1 MLDRKFIL
9 ENASL
14 VENNCRDRGVAVDV
28 QQLVTLEQQ
37 RRQVQADAEE
47 ANRLANAASKAIGK
61 AADDA
66 ERELRKEEGRKLR
79 QQKDALHAEVDSLEA
94 LIHEIHTQIP
104 NLSHPSAPVGADD
117 AANRE
122 LRQGQTPVP
131 DFDFAP
137 KDHVE
142 IGENL
147 DLFDF
152 DAGGKVAGH
161 GFYYLKNEA
170 VLLELALQQFVLKML
185 TEKDFTPIIT
195 PDLARTDILQ
205 GVGFIPRGPETQI
218 YSIADTDLNLIA
230 TAEITLGG
238 MYSDTI
244 LNSDKLPIRLCGVSH
259 CYRTE
264 AGAAGRAS
272 RGLYR
277 VHQFTKVEMFAFT
290 LPDQSEKMLDDFC
303 NLECQI
309 FDALKIPFRVVD
321 TATGDLGGPAYRKF
335 DLEAWMPG
343 RGEGGAFGEVTS
355 TSNCTDYQAR
365 RLGIRY
371 KVKGEKGTQF
381 VHTLNGTAIAIS
393 RALIAILENNQQADG
408 SVLIPEV
415 LRPSMG
421 VEAIVAGEKHN
432 RS

>member
-9 ENASL
+9 ENIGL

-28 QQLVTLEQQ
+28 QKLVTLEQQ
-37 RRQVQADAEE
+37 RRKFQTEAEE
-47 ANRLANAASKAIGK
+47 ANRQANAASKAIGK
-61 AADDA
+61 AGNDQ
-66 ERELRKEEGRKLR
+66 ERDLRKAEGRQLR
-79 QQKDALHAEVDSLEA
+79 EQKDALHAEVEA
-94 LIHEIHTQIP
+94 LEKKIREIHSRIP

-117 AANRE
+117 TANRE
-122 LRQGQTPVP
+122 LKRGKTPLP
-131 DFDFAP
+131 SFNFTP
-137 KDHVE
+137 RDHVQLGDILE
-142 IGENL
+142 
-147 DLFDF
+147 LFDF

-170 VLLELALQQFVLKML
+170 VLLELALQQFVIRML
-185 TEKDFTPIIT
+185 IEENFTPIIT
-195 PDLARTDILQ
+195 PDLAKTEILQ

-218 YSIADTDLNLIA
+218 YSIADSDLNLIA

-238 MYSDTI
+238 MYADTI
-244 LNSDKLPIRLCGVSH
+244 LERDQLPIRMCGVSH

-290 LPDQSEKMLDDFC
+290 HPDDSEKMLDDFC
-303 NLECQI
+303 DLECKI
-309 FDALKIPFRVVD
+309 FDALGIPFRVVD

-371 KVKGEKGTQF
+371 KIKGEKGTHF
-381 VHTLNGTAIAIS
+381 VHTLNGTAVAIS
-393 RALIAILENNQQADG
+393 RALIAILENYQQSDG
-408 SVLIPEV
+408 SVLVPKV
-415 LRPSMG
+415 LRTYVGSEVIAPRG
-421 VEAIVAGEKHN
+421 QI
-432 RS
+432 